1 MRKIKVTK
9 KYDHHIRNKGT
20 QHILSPLHRSSS
32 KDRRTPKLTHG
43 IELNSRKSFLRKS
56 VRDMG
61 TVAYLKDEK
70 CVLNVLPYPESFWT
84 KEQVFF
90 YPKTINTCIYK
101 EFRGEKVF
109 IKA

>member
-1 MRKIKVTK
+1 MITISEIKELNIYSHLYTEVLLKIEE
-9 KYDHHIRNKGT
+9 
-20 QHILSPLHRSSS
+20 LL
-32 KDRRTPKLTHG
+32 KLTHG

-84 KEQVFF
+84 KEQVLF

-101 EFRGEKVF
+101 KEFRGEKVF